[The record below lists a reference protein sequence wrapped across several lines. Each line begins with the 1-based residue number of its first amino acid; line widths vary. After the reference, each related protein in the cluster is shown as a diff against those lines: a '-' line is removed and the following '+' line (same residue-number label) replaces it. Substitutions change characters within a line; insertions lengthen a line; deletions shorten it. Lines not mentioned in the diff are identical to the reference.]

1 MSRNNISLMRIV
13 SALLLFSAALV
24 YQASADDAVGIRR
37 IDVGTNSTVEIV
49 MPFSPLYN
57 SGPDGYLAGSFFG
70 DGTDISDCLSFYD
83 LETGESID
91 LLWADS
97 FWLDPVTLTPSMIS
111 SVPGDIFYFSRS
123 SLEPFSF
130 YIYGKL
136 PEVPFRSTAPKIKS
150 VLIDPVATSVEFSVF
165 TRGLTIEIGRAHV

>member
-1 MSRNNISLMRIV
+1 MNRNNISLMRIV
-13 SALLLFSAALV
+13 SALMLFSAALV

-49 MPFSPLYN
+49 MPFSPLHN

-91 LLWADS
+91 SLWADS

-111 SVPGDIFYFSRS
+111 PVPGDIYFIFRVRVSNRFHFIFMDACQRCRS
-123 SLEPFSF
+123 VRQPL
-130 YIYGKL
+130 KL
-136 PEVPFRSTAPKIKS
+136 RMF
-150 VLIDPVATSVEFSVF
+150 
-165 TRGLTIEIGRAHV
+165 